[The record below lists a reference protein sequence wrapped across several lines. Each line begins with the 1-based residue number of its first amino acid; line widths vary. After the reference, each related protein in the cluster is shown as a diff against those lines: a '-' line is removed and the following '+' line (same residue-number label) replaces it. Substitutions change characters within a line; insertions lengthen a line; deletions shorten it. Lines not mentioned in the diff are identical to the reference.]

1 MKTKELV
8 EIALFAAIIGVLGF
22 LPPIPLP
29 FTPVP
34 ITLQNAGVLLAGML
48 LSVRAAT
55 SSMILF
61 VLLIL
66 AGAPILGGGHG
77 GAGAIFASVSGG
89 FVLAW
94 IIEALV
100 ISLIL
105 SRSKKAP
112 LWLMILAG
120 IVGGIFVVYPLGT
133 LWQAAL
139 MHISWGAA
147 LLMSGVFIPGDVIKA
162 VVVALISVKL
172 RDRVRIGRHLPQQT
186 VKRI

>member
-1 MKTKELV
+1 LKTKELV

-34 ITLQNAGVLLAGML
+34 ITLQNVGVLLAGML

-61 VLLIL
+61 VLLII

-77 GAGAIFASVSGG
+77 GVGAIFASVSGG
-89 FVLAW
+89 FVIAW
-94 IIEALV
+94 IFEALV

-105 SRSKKAP
+105 SCFKKAP

-120 IVGGIFVVYPLGT
+120 IVGGIFVVYPIGT

-139 MHISWGAA
+139 MHISWGTAIM
-147 LLMSGVFIPGDVIKA
+147 MSGVFIPGDVVKA
-162 VVVALISVKL
+162 IFVALLSVKL
-172 RDRVRIGRHLPQQT
+172 RDRIKATGRIAQQT
-186 VKRI
+186 TK